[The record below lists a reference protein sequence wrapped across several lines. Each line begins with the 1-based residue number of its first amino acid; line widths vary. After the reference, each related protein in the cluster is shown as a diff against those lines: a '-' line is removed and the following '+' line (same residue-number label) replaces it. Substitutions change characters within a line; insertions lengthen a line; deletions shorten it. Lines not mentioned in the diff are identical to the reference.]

1 MEAQIFTVPQ
11 SLIQKTKLKPLLRS
25 EPESQKTMAAVEAVA
40 AALSFSCFPSSSSK
54 LLLYAKPTTPS
65 SLAVNISKSA
75 PWLSRNISISPLIGT
90 QKKPGFLICSTLQ
103 EAGLEAETDKT
114 QKANVGKKLF
124 VLNLPWSYTVADIKH
139 LFGRCGNVT
148 DVEIIKQKD
157 GRNKNFAFVT
167 MASGE
172 EAQAA
177 VDKLDSNEVSGRIVK
192 VELARRFKK
201 PAPPSPQPIVP
212 SRETHHKLYVSNL
225 AWKVRSNHLRDFFSA
240 FNPVSA
246 RVIVG
251 QSSGYGFV
259 SFATNEEAEA
269 ALSTLNEKELMDR
282 PIRLK
287 FSERKEDSGGEKKE
301 EKEEADGQ
309 NEES

>member
-1 MEAQIFTVPQ
+1 
-11 SLIQKTKLKPLLRS
+11 
-25 EPESQKTMAAVEAVA
+25 MAAVEAVA
-40 AALSFSCFPSSSSK
+40 AALSFSCLPSSSSSK
-54 LLLYAKPTTPS
+54 FLLFAKPTTLS
-65 SLAVNISKSA
+65 SLTSNISK
-75 PWLSRNISISPLIGT
+75 PTPLLSRNISISPLIST
-90 QKKPGFLICSTLQ
+90 QRKLSFLLCSTLQ
-103 EAGLEAETDKT
+103 EAGLESETDKT
-114 QKANVGKKLF
+114 QKANARRKLF
-124 VLNLPWSYTVADIKH
+124 VVNLPWSYTVADIKN

-148 DVEIIKQKD
+148 DVEIIKEKD

-177 VDKLDSNEVSGRIVK
+177 VDKLDSNKVSGRIIR
-192 VELARRFKK
+192 VELARRYKK

-212 SRETHHKLYVSNL
+212 SRETSHKLYVSNL
-225 AWKVRSNHLRDFFSA
+225 AWKVRSSHLRDFFSA

-269 ALSTLNEKELMDR
+269 ALSTLNEMELMDR

-287 FSERKEDSGGEKKE
+287 FSERKDDDSGGEKKE
-301 EKEEADGQ
+301 EKTEADGQ